1 MVKFLQNK
9 LTNQEISININMC
22 LWQTNAFETG
32 VNKIL
37 SWLSQIQN
45 KKNSVQSV
53 TRAGLWTSG
62 AASIS
67 LSKELSFIKGLVCLL
82 DSTSLGKKW

>member
-1 MVKFLQNK
+1 MAFPSKDMVKFLQNK

-45 KKNSVQSV
+45 KKK
-53 TRAGLWTSG
+53 
-62 AASIS
+62 
-67 LSKELSFIKGLVCLL
+67 LSTVSDKGWAVDIRSCVH
-82 DSTSLGKKW
+82 